1 MRMRCG
7 NVVPQR
13 EVVITYTLE
22 IVRADLLRREK
33 QTCDGVRVKP
43 PTKVNND
50 VTDNFG

>member
-1 MRMRCG
+1 M
-7 NVVPQR
+7 VPQR